1 MSFDADSASPS
12 ASPPAGAVAAVD
24 PCTLREPVVGSPVP
38 PGRRTPD
45 DMGARHLMTASGSDD
60 GTVEVRG
67 VNKTFRHQVAG
78 KDLKVLDNISV
89 SFEGG
94 TFTSVVGPSGCGK
107 STLLRIIDGLMPPDS
122 GGVMIGGESV
132 KEPSLDRGF
141 VFQQFN
147 LLPWRTVMGNIE
159 FGLEN
164 LGVKKDERQRRAQA
178 VIKLVALEGFERYY
192 PGQLSGG
199 MQQRVG
205 LARAL
210 AVDPTILLMD
220 EPFGSVDDQTR
231 MLLQDELLGIWEGN
245 QKTVIFVT
253 HDIEEAL
260 YLADRWS
267 SWRPAVPG
275 HANPRGAVRASS
287 QGGHSGFGPR
297 WAGSSRRSG
306 TSSRPGRRSRDDRE
320 VRHRGCLPRARSDA
334 VRGPSRESRRRPGG
348 VARAGRRGQGG
359 AGMVAPPVQ
368 QDVGAADPLL
378 RKHRDRLAGHGDDQG
393 GVLPSHHP
401 SDHQGIRRAVHGGLC
416 DTCLCRSASS
426 WSGSSSPW

>member
-1 MSFDADSASPS
+1 
-12 ASPPAGAVAAVD
+12 
-24 PCTLREPVVGSPVP
+24 
-38 PGRRTPD
+38 
-45 DMGARHLMTASGSDD
+45 MTASGSDD

-67 VNKTFRHQVAG
+67 VNKTFRHQMAA

-89 SFEGG
+89 SFAGG

-122 GGVMIGGESV
+122 GGVMIGGERV

-147 LLPWRTVMGNIE
+147 LLPWRTVQANVE

-164 LGVKKDERQRRAQA
+164 LGLKRDERQRRARE
-178 VIKLVALEGFERYY
+178 VIKIVDLEGFERYF

-260 YLADRWS
+260 YLADQ
-267 SWRPAVPG
+267 VVVM
-275 HANPRGAVRASS
+275 GAR
-287 QGGHSGFGPR
+287 
-297 WAGSSRRSG
+297 
-306 TSSRPGRRSRDDRE
+306 
-320 VRHRGCLPRARSDA
+320 
-334 VRGPSRESRRRPGG
+334 PSRVTRILDVPFARPRDEDIRGSAEMG
-348 VARAGRRGQGG
+348 RLKQEIWDELKAGATVEG
-359 AGMVAPPVQ
+359 
-368 QDVGAADPLL
+368 
-378 RKHRDRLAGHGDDQG
+378 
-393 GVLPSHHP
+393 
-401 SDHQGIRRAVHGGLC
+401 
-416 DTCLCRSASS
+416 
-426 WSGSSSPW
+426 